1 MALARLLQGYHCSAI
16 LKLDFETS
24 NYKNM
29 TSKIT
34 KTALVLSLVGLS
46 SQLFA
51 QDQSAGRFSEKSFRT
66 WSVGIHGGILS
77 QNTIFNGKERDFQSA
92 NEGQSIGYGAF
103 VKKQIL
109 PSLGLQV
116 DFLRG
121 KMEGL
126 RSYNGP
132 DINGN
137 RTYLA
142 NSGYE
147 TKIEWS
153 GSLTAVYNLANI
165 SINKENAILTPYI
178 KAGAGYGVVGAT
190 TENVVASG
198 AGTPANE
205 GYKERVFIP
214 VGAGFK
220 LGLSKGINLD
230 FGYDVNFVKSD
241 KFDGYTSGSGNDKFS
256 YGHVGLEFALGS
268 KEKPQLQNYSSL
280 ANLRI
285 QSKEESDELRRA
297 LSTAEQ
303 NAERDRAQYAKDMG
317 DDDNDGVANKFDKCP
332 GTASGTVVDGSG
344 CPIKVQREIIKE
356 TKVVV
361 TEADRKV
368 VDEAIKNLEFDLGK
382 ATIRS
387 TSYATLNKV
396 AELLIAKNFSL
407 KLAGHTDNTGSMAL
421 NLRLSKER
429 AEAIKAYLVSQG
441 ANASRI
447 EATGYGPNQPIAS
460 NKTAEGRQK
469 NRRVEFSLF

>member
-1 MALARLLQGYHCSAI
+1 M
-16 LKLDFETS
+16 K
-24 NYKNM
+24 
-29 TSKIT
+29 SKIT
-34 KTALVLSLVGLS
+34 KAAMVVALVGAS

-51 QDQSAGRFSEKSFRT
+51 QDAPSSGRFASKEFRT

-92 NEGQSIGYGAF
+92 NEGKSIGYGAF
-103 VKKQIL
+103 VKKQVL
-109 PSLGLQV
+109 PGLGLQL

-126 RSYNGP
+126 RAFSGEFG
-132 DINGN
+132 DT

-142 NSGYE
+142 NSSYE

-153 GSLTAVYNLANI
+153 GSLTAVYNIANI
-165 SINKENAILTPYI
+165 SINQENAVLIPYL

-190 TENVVASG
+190 TTNVPTSVF
-198 AGTPANE
+198 GTAANE

-214 VGAGFK
+214 VGVGFK
-220 LGLSKGINLD
+220 LGVSKGINID

-241 KFDGYTSGSGNDKFS
+241 KFDGYTSGRSNDKFS

-280 ANLRI
+280 ANLRN
-285 QSKEESDELRRA
+285 QSAEESADLRRA
-297 LSTAEQ
+297 LSTAEE
-303 NAERDRAQYAKDMG
+303 NARRDREAIAAKYAQEMG
-317 DDDNDGVANKFDKCP
+317 DDDGDGVANKFDKCP
-332 GTASGTVVDGSG
+332 GTPANTVVDGAG
-344 CPIKVQREIIKE
+344 CPIKVQREVIKE

-382 ATIRS
+382 ATIRAK
-387 TSYATLNKV
+387 SYTTLNKV
-396 AELLIAKNFSL
+396 AALLVEKNFSL

-469 NRRVEFSLF
+469 NRRVEFTLY